1 MDLATAIATAKK
13 LASYL
18 GAAAGLITAAVF
30 FAQGDVGNGV
40 TALTA
45 ALAAF
50 GVNLPAHAQVNAATP
65 TAIPPVK

>member
-1 MDLATAIATAKK
+1 MDIATVLPYLKK
-13 LASYL
+13 AAAYV
-18 GAAAGLITAAVF
+18 GAVAGLITAVVF

-50 GVNLPAHAQVNAATP
+50 GVNLPAHAQVNAASG
-65 TAIPPVK
+65 K